1 MISQG
6 CWPARL
12 LVVLGTTLLFWISSA
27 SGQAAAFDAG
37 YMDDHGSLLPY
48 MEYLPDLQRQH
59 TYASARESQEWL
71 PLERSNLGYLSYPI
85 WTRLNITNSHPRA
98 QEIVLYNQRP
108 FVNFIDVFVE
118 TEHGFAFHRKLGFFS
133 DERNQHKASQFGHLL
148 LSVEPGQTY
157 TLLTRLETR
166 GAIEAAWQVASP
178 AEYSRGQ
185 VTELFKWGLYFG
197 LLAAMAIY
205 SLMSGLIMR
214 RGSIL
219 FYLGYCFCAFG
230 FMMGYSGVA
239 RIISLGVSPQIW
251 FYGNWIMVAGGILF
265 LLLLCIFFLET
276 HRTMPLMDKCLKSL
290 AALTGL
296 LLLLFAAA
304 PWYPQI
310 YTKTTMMQLLLVSTY
325 TALVSAGVLAIRR
338 GLSGSWL
345 FLMGQVLFVV
355 FLAGIISLAQYGLI
369 SDLRLVFWSMPIG
382 QTLLVIMLSLAIAKQ
397 ARDQHREHEMQRQ
410 LLVEQSRF
418 ASVGR
423 SVGMVA
429 HQWRSP
435 LARIGALV
443 SELEVYQE
451 AKGEPTSHDQRINQ
465 VLEYMHQCLAT
476 MGGTIE
482 DFRSFYSANTNC
494 EAFFPHTMIKHVL
507 AILHERLLQQGVD
520 VHYTFPDKPCQVV
533 SHPTAL
539 VHATM
544 VLMENALDTFQ
555 LRRVDEPRIQVTLRC
570 ANGRVALSVADNGG
584 GIASHLQGKIFEPS
598 VSGKTD
604 GMGIGLYI
612 ARMLV
617 QERLKGTISV
627 ENRNG
632 GACFHIEF
640 PASPGDEG

>member
-1 MISQG
+1 M
-6 CWPARL
+6 
-12 LVVLGTTLLFWISSA
+12 
-27 SGQAAAFDAG
+27 
-37 YMDDHGSLLPY
+37 
-48 MEYLPDLQRQH
+48 
-59 TYASARESQEWL
+59 
-71 PLERSNLGYLSYPI
+71 
-85 WTRLNITNSHPRA
+85 TNSYPRA
-98 QEIVLYNQRP
+98 QELVLYNQRP
-108 FVNFIDVFVE
+108 FVNHIDVFVE
-118 TEHGFAFHRKLGFFS
+118 AEHGFEFRRNLGYFS
-133 DERNQHKASQFGHLL
+133 DQRNQHQASQFGHLL

-166 GAIEAAWQVASP
+166 GAIETDWRVASP
-178 AEYSRGQ
+178 ADYSREQ
-185 VTELFKWGLYFG
+185 VIELFKWGLYFG
-197 LLAAMAIY
+197 LLAALAIY
-205 SLMSGLIMR
+205 SLMSGLMMR

-239 RIISLGVSPQIW
+239 RIISLGIPAPIW
-251 FYGNWIMVAGGILF
+251 FYSNWLMGLGSILF
-265 LLLLCIFFLET
+265 LLLLCIYFLET
-276 HRTMPLMDKCLKSL
+276 RRTMPTMDKCIKLMAILTSL
-290 AALTGL
+290 AI
-296 LLLLFAAA
+296 LLFVAA
-304 PWYPQI
+304 PWYPWI
-310 YTKTTMMQLLLVSTY
+310 YASQNIIMQPLLLLSY
-325 TALVSAGVLAIRR
+325 AGLVAAGVLAVRR
-338 GLSGSWL
+338 GVSGGWF
-345 FLMGQVLFVV
+345 FLMGQVLFIVL
-355 FLAGIISLAQYGLI
+355 LAGIIFLAQYGLI
-369 SDLRLVFWSMPIG
+369 SNLKLVFWSIPVG
-382 QTLLVIMLSLAIAKQ
+382 QTLLVTMLSLAIAKQ

-451 AKGEPTSHDQRINQ
+451 AKGESTSHDQRINQ

-627 ENRNG
+627 ENRDG

-640 PASPGDEG
+640 PASPSDEG